1 MKKKSTLAILSI
13 LLVGLGWYLFIKKY
27 DYVVTFKE
35 KTSPGTL
42 FQGTLDWAENLKR
55 IDSVDSKITFKQ
67 SFSSIIQELKTKD
80 STITFH
86 WSYAGINDSITK
98 VKVGIIDTEN
108 SLLNRLLLPFTAN
121 GIKQFSV
128 SKLWHFKNS
137 LDKHLKKHK
146 VKIDGDAIM
155 PEQFYAYISIEST
168 LQQKAQNMIANNS
181 YIMVFLKENNIQ
193 IIGKPIVEVVS
204 WNIPEQKISYNYGFS
219 IKEADSLPFHKDIKY
234 KRILSKKA
242 IKATYYGN
250 YRTSDRAWFALYD
263 YAKRNNLK
271 IEEKPIEIFYDN
283 PFSGGNELE
292 WRAEVF
298 MPLAN

>member
-1 MKKKSTLAILSI
+1 MKKLVIIGISSFLAVSLI
-13 LLVGLGWYLFIKKY
+13 WYLFIKKY

-35 KTSPGTL
+35 KTAPGTI
-42 FQGTLDWAENLKR
+42 FQGTIDWAENLKKT
-55 IDSVDSKITFKQ
+55 DSVDSKITFKQ

-80 STITFH
+80 SIITFH
-86 WSYAGINDSITK
+86 WSYTGINDSITSVEVG
-98 VKVGIIDTEN
+98 VKDTKN
-108 SLLNRLLLPFTAN
+108 SLLNRILLPFKAN

-128 SKLWHFKNS
+128 SKLWDFKNS

-146 VKIDGDAIM
+146 VKIDGEVIM
-155 PEQFYAYISIEST
+155 PEQFYAYVSIKST

-181 YIMVFLKENNIQ
+181 YIMVFLKENNIK
-193 IIGKPIVEVVS
+193 IIGKPIIEVVS
-204 WNIPEQKISYNYGFS
+204 WNIPEQKISYNFGFP
-219 IKEADSLPFHKDIKY
+219 IKKVDSLPLHKDIKY
-234 KRILSKKA
+234 KSITAKKS

-250 YRTSDRAWFALYD
+250 YKTSDRAWFALYD

-271 IEEKPIEIFYDN
+271 MIEKPFEIFYNN